1 MLRDSELEFVPIV
14 GKRRIIALSE
24 IESIGEGRWLPGK
37 FVWEKRAFTLGASVW
52 QPMAFAVAESVSVRW
67 SPILRARNV

>member
-1 MLRDSELEFVPIV
+1 IV